1 MAIDALDG
9 QGVSEFLHDL
19 FNLINK
25 HRLPG
30 LKFFITSRSDPD
42 LVTRVEDF
50 EGRLFYRLE
59 EVPDMDELMT
69 LAAGLFVYATTVV
82 KYMGGHTRQE
92 QKPLKKLLPSTS
104 KSTTSQ
110 TPPVATDLLDEL
122 YIQILLHIFHR
133 FTEDILYTDAVS
145 FTPSSVPQSVAQCSL
160 LSCKGTVGSE
170 AGDLSEPAVRRKSHW
185 L

>member
-1 MAIDALDG
+1 MLAARLEILLIEPWEKARLADSSKPARFLVAIDALDG

-59 EVPDMDELMT
+59 EVPIDEVQ
-69 LAAGLFVYATTVV
+69 A
-82 KYMGGHTRQE
+82 
-92 QKPLKKLLPSTS
+92 
-104 KSTTSQ
+104 
-110 TPPVATDLLDEL
+110 
-122 YIQILLHIFHR
+122 
-133 FTEDILYTDAVS
+133 DI
-145 FTPSSVPQSVAQCSL
+145 
-160 LSCKGTVGSE
+160 E
-170 AGDLSEPAVRRKSHW
+170 R
-185 L
+185 